1 VRCEVCQGYDAEKLE
16 HFHEAEKNIPKA
28 AELVDQ
34 VPVILPIWFPRLLT
48 TTRGHPQAALVNES
62 KPLFSPRNEWM
73 SYLETG
79 NPMLL
84 GAS

>member
-34 VPVILPIWFPRLLT
+34 VPVILPIWFPRLPT
-48 TTRGHPQAALVNES
+48 TTRGHPQAALVMKANLS
-62 KPLFSPRNEWM
+62 SLPGMN
-73 SYLETG
+73 G
-79 NPMLL
+79 
-84 GAS
+84 